1 MRKTIN
7 PQPNLREPWLE
18 LEHARELETISS
30 LLDAH
35 PKLNELVL
43 QDLRSVTPPA
53 GSDVGR
59 GGMSAEQVLRALLVK
74 QLNQFTYRE
83 LAFHLADSRSYRTFC
98 QLGIIEP
105 TPSKSTLAANI
116 KAVKFETLEQINREL
131 VSVAEDAGI
140 EKGRKVRV
148 DCTVVESNIHP
159 PTDSELLYDCV
170 RVLTRVMCRA
180 RELLGTVVVFGNRT
194 RRAKRRAPRQVAYD
208 GAFSSKA
215 NLEAIKGKG
224 VEDVAFTKAHFA
236 VTDMVKSSWVYQRL
250 RRFRCGIEGVISF
263 LKRVFGLDRCT
274 WHSLPSFKS
283 YVWSSIITCN
293 LLMMARHLLR

>member
-7 PQPNLREPWLE
+7 PALNAKKPNLREPWLE

-180 RELLGTVVVFGNRT
+180 RELLNAKDKQQRRRVYRDLLKVTEETCILTEGHRNEKRADEKRQPGEREKSLTALSGFG
-194 RRAKRRAPRQVAYD
+194 P
-208 GAFSSKA
+208 
-215 NLEAIKGKG
+215 
-224 VEDVAFTKAHFA
+224 
-236 VTDMVKSSWVYQRL
+236 
-250 RRFRCGIEGVISF
+250 
-263 LKRVFGLDRCT
+263 
-274 WHSLPSFKS
+274 
-283 YVWSSIITCN
+283 
-293 LLMMARHLLR
+293 

>member
-30 LLDAH
+30 LLDVH

-53 GSDVGR
+53 GSDVSR

-83 LAFHLADSRSYRTFC
+83 
-98 QLGIIEP
+98 
-105 TPSKSTLAANI
+105 
-116 KAVKFETLEQINREL
+116 
-131 VSVAEDAGI
+131 
-140 EKGRKVRV
+140 
-148 DCTVVESNIHP
+148 
-159 PTDSELLYDCV
+159 
-170 RVLTRVMCRA
+170 
-180 RELLGTVVVFGNRT
+180 
-194 RRAKRRAPRQVAYD
+194 VAYD

-250 RRFRCGIEGVISF
+250 RRFAAESKASF
-263 LKRVFGLDRCT
+263 R
-274 WHSLPSFKS
+274 S
-283 YVWSSIITCN
+283 
-293 LLMMARHLLR
+293 

>member
-7 PQPNLREPWLE
+7 PQPNPREPWLE

-53 GSDVGR
+53 GERCWSWGNERGAGSPGVVGEA
-59 GGMSAEQVLRALLVK
+59 AESVHR
-74 QLNQFTYRE
+74 YRE

-131 VSVAEDAGI
+131 VSVAERCWDRKGKKSTSGLHGSGIKHSSAYRLRAAALQPCRLYRRDEDAG
-140 EKGRKVRV
+140 
-148 DCTVVESNIHP
+148 
-159 PTDSELLYDCV
+159 
-170 RVLTRVMCRA
+170 
-180 RELLGTVVVFGNRT
+180 NRRP
-194 RRAKRRAPRQVAYD
+194 RRGPHLHQ
-208 GAFSSKA
+208 
-215 NLEAIKGKG
+215 
-224 VEDVAFTKAHFA
+224 
-236 VTDMVKSSWVYQRL
+236 L
-250 RRFRCGIEGVISF
+250 RRTAQSKHADEDAAVYAAHKC
-263 LKRVFGLDRCT
+263 
-274 WHSLPSFKS
+274 
-283 YVWSSIITCN
+283 
-293 LLMMARHLLR
+293 LL

>member
-159 PTDSELLYDCV
+159 PTEPGMFRTQLSGNSWRQAPDSGGESP
-170 RVLTRVMCRA
+170 RHATPRNRQSRA
-180 RELLGTVVVFGNRT
+180 
-194 RRAKRRAPRQVAYD
+194 A
-208 GAFSSKA
+208 S
-215 NLEAIKGKG
+215 
-224 VEDVAFTKAHFA
+224 H
-236 VTDMVKSSWVYQRL
+236 
-250 RRFRCGIEGVISF
+250 RCGQGTRSPVGE
-263 LKRVFGLDRCT
+263 
-274 WHSLPSFKS
+274 
-283 YVWSSIITCN
+283 SS
-293 LLMMARHLLR
+293 

>member
-43 QDLRSVTPPA
+43 QDLKSVTPSA

-74 QLNQFTYRE
+74 QLNQFSYRE

-105 TPSKSTLAANI
+105 TPSKST
-116 KAVKFETLEQINREL
+116 
-131 VSVAEDAGI
+131 
-140 EKGRKVRV
+140 
-148 DCTVVESNIHP
+148 P
-159 PTDSELLYDCV
+159 
-170 RVLTRVMCRA
+170 
-180 RELLGTVVVFGNRT
+180 
-194 RRAKRRAPRQVAYD
+194 
-208 GAFSSKA
+208 SSKHQSREVRNA
-215 NLEAIKGKG
+215 GADQPRAGERCRGCWDRKGK
-224 VEDVAFTKAHFA
+224 
-236 VTDMVKSSWVYQRL
+236 KSTSGLHGSGIKHSSAYRL
-250 RRFRCGIEGVISF
+250 RA
-263 LKRVFGLDRCT
+263 
-274 WHSLPSFKS
+274 SL
-283 YVWSSIITCN
+283 
-293 LLMMARHLLR
+293 

>member
-140 EKGRKVRV
+140 EKGRKVV
-148 DCTVVESNIHP
+148 
-159 PTDSELLYDCV
+159 LL
-170 RVLTRVMCRA
+170 
-180 RELLGTVVVFGNRT
+180 
-194 RRAKRRAPRQVAYD
+194 
-208 GAFSSKA
+208 
-215 NLEAIKGKG
+215 
-224 VEDVAFTKAHFA
+224 
-236 VTDMVKSSWVYQRL
+236 
-250 RRFRCGIEGVISF
+250 SF
-263 LKRVFGLDRCT
+263 LG
-274 WHSLPSFKS
+274 
-283 YVWSSIITCN
+283 I
-293 LLMMARHLLR
+293 